1 MIEVI
6 RADGLMDRLRF
17 FGSGERFA
25 RGECG
30 LVVRRGGRVCA
41 RAIAGETR
49 RADAGYVRALF
60 LCRDQDAANALTGAI
75 REEMRARG
83 RRYALGPLDRGLS
96 GFGNGLRVEGFS
108 GPDTPFEANNP
119 AWTPEMLAKCGWKK
133 EEDLLVYRLTRDR
146 YPRAYYRRAAAC
158 ARDRFGIEGRSIEGM
173 SRREVYERLCAL
185 YRGIEPTD
193 EEALARQIDR
203 LFPKMGDTVLA
214 MRSGECVG
222 ALVALREG
230 TSVRAACLHVA
241 VRARNQGATAVLFDA
256 LDKRLPPEI
265 GEIQAGTVVEEN
277 ECSKRNIE
285 HTGATFF
292 RKFRVYRLDN

>member
-6 RADGLMDRLRF
+6 RAVGLTDRLRF
-17 FGSGERFA
+17 FGSGERMA

-30 LVVRRGGRVCA
+30 LVVRREGRVCA

-60 LCRDQDAANALTGAI
+60 LCRDGDAANALTGAI
-75 REEMRARG
+75 RQEMRARG
-83 RRYALGPLDRGLS
+83 WRHVLGPLDRGLS

-108 GPDTPFEANNP
+108 GPDTPLEANNP
-119 AWTPEMLAKCGWKK
+119 AWTAELLAGCGWKK
-133 EEDLLVYRLTRDR
+133 EEDLLMYRLTRDR
-146 YPRAYYRRAAAC
+146 YPRAFYRKAAAC

-173 SRREVYERLCAL
+173 RRREVFERLCAL
-185 YRGIEPTD
+185 YRAIEPTD
-193 EEALARQIDR
+193 EGTLARQIDR
-203 LFPKMGDTVLA
+203 LFPMMGDTVLA

-222 ALVALREG
+222 ALVVLRDQA
-230 TSVRAACLHVA
+230 SVRAACLHVSP
-241 VRARNQGATAVLFDA
+241 RARNQGATAVLFDA

-265 GEIQAGTVVEEN
+265 GEIQAGTVAEEN

-285 HTGATFF
+285 HTGATLF
-292 RKFRVYRLDN
+292 RKFRVYRLEN